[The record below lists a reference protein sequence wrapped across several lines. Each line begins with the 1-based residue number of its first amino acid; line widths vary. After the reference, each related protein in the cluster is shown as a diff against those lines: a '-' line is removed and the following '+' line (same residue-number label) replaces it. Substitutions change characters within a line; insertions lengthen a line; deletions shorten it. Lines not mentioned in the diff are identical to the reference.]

1 MRKIIIF
8 VLVLILSGCVSS
20 NLQKN
25 SLDNAD
31 NELTKGD
38 IQNLTWKK
46 PIVQL
51 VKVPATIRN
60 GVYMPEHY
68 EYVIIRP
75 GEYILNV
82 EPLTDKKIIAEEK
95 VRKLYQ
101 IPQHVKVISPSG
113 GDSVVV
119 CFYSHPLKFK
129 NENEYKIINIQEKP
143 FLLQNLKEC
152 YALHEKEPVD
162 LKNRSYA
169 FKYDDSK
176 VVIYWANE
184 SNMIKKAIES
194 SSEVF
199 FNREEAIMIKS
210 LGGK

>member
-75 GEYILNV
+75 GN
-82 EPLTDKKIIAEEK
+82 T
-95 VRKLYQ
+95 
-101 IPQHVKVISPSG
+101 
-113 GDSVVV
+113 
-119 CFYSHPLKFK
+119 F
-129 NENEYKIINIQEKP
+129 
-143 FLLQNLKEC
+143 
-152 YALHEKEPVD
+152 
-162 LKNRSYA
+162 
-169 FKYDDSK
+169 
-176 VVIYWANE
+176 
-184 SNMIKKAIES
+184 
-194 SSEVF
+194 
-199 FNREEAIMIKS
+199 
-210 LGGK
+210 